1 MLDAAII
8 EQIRDR
14 LQRMQIITSEPDKKE
29 RVKTMKFD
37 DSKIL
42 VNRIQSS
49 VKKGSFRMNK

>member
-29 RVKTMKFD
+29 RIKTMKFD

-42 VNRIQSS
+42 VNRIQSA